1 MRYKIGQVLYVLLNR
16 ETKICPVQVVE
27 EITKRTLNGETIN
40 YVVKVGKKGEMMPL
54 SEMGG
59 QVFDSIE
66 TLRHTLFER
75 ITRSVESIITST
87 ITRANEWYPN
97 QVENINLNQMP
108 QSAVTTEEITET
120 STISEETMVTLPDG
134 TTAKIRMP
142 LPGV

>member
-40 YVVKVGKKGEMMPL
+40 YVVKVGKKGETVPL

-66 TLRHTLFER
+66 TLRKTLFER
-75 ITRSVESIITST
+75 ITRSVETIITST
-87 ITRANEWYPN
+87 VTRANEWYPN
-97 QVENINLNQMP
+97 QVEAGNVAPVP
-108 QSAVTTEEITET
+108 QDVIRNEEVADVESIA
-120 STISEETMVTLPDG
+120 EESIVTLPDG
-134 TTAKIRMP
+134 TTAKIRMS
-142 LPGV
+142 LPGM

>member
-40 YVVKVGKKGEMMPL
+40 YVVRVGKKGEMMSL

-97 QVENINLNQMP
+97 QVESANVVP
-108 QSAVTTEEITET
+108 VSQSIIKDEEMSET
-120 STISEETMVTLPDG
+120 AESSEESMVTLPDG

-142 LPGV
+142 LPGM

>member
-40 YVVKVGKKGEMMPL
+40 YVVRVGKKGEMMPL

-97 QVENINLNQMP
+97 QVEVTSVTPTP
-108 QSAVTTEEITET
+108 QSIIKDEEMSEIMSSAEE
-120 STISEETMVTLPDG
+120 STVTLPDG

-142 LPGV
+142 LPGM